1 MSFTIGRTVLDDP
14 SVVKVSGDDITLEVD
29 LEALSGP
36 QMKAMR
42 QQLAG
47 LVGNRD
53 EEAFPV
59 IWTDDST
66 FDGFYRVQSIM
77 VPSSPRMLDTGYTPP
92 AQVSLKRVGGY
103 ANPWFELT
111 TQAVVRTNGHGITTP
126 STVIA
131 TGPAQPVSSDN
142 VVDLYPDLGSATTSP
157 IRNTSDGYELR
168 CFRVAAPRTLTSVR
182 FVARPEW
189 FYKGAA
195 TLEVQYGTSTWYP
208 VVGTQLYDHGAT
220 APGGSPISAWR
231 ISNGIVRMTSTT
243 GFSSSATGTFEI
255 WDNAASA
262 WEVQPAFGFSGQG
275 GPGNV
280 GPRAIIKAPV
290 VVRNGPEHVIVRIQ
304 SSRLSETWSI
314 QRGAHFVTC
323 DIYDPAAAGG
333 SKIGLVGVS
342 GSAITGGVVEAGNN
356 GTGNRMVFACVA
368 GALTRS
374 ADTAN
379 TAVQPSSAAASQ
391 TFMVGCE
398 LAGTG
403 SLAGNQAADLVN
415 QFVGAVAWRQRIVRQ

>member
-1 MSFTIGRTVLDDP
+1 MSMTLGRTVIDDP
-14 SVVKVSGDDITLEVD
+14 DDVKVSGDSLTLTVEMNASSAA
-29 LEALSGP
+29 E
-36 QMKAMR
+36 MKAKR
-42 QQLAG
+42 QQLSG

-53 EEAFPV
+53 EEAFPLT
-59 IWTDDST
+59 WTDDST
-66 FDGFYRVQSIM
+66 FDGFYRVTGLSI
-77 VPSSPRMLDTGYTPP
+77 PSSIVMLTTGYVPP
-92 AQVSLKRVGGY
+92 AQISLTRVGGY

-111 TQAVVRTNGHGITTP
+111 TQSVVRTNGHGITTP
-126 STVIA
+126 STIIA

-168 CFRVAAPRTLTSVR
+168 CFRDPAPQSLTSVR

-220 APGGSPISAWR
+220 TPGGSPISAWR
-231 ISNGIVRMTSTT
+231 LSNGIVRMTSTT
-243 GFSSSATGTFEI
+243 GFSSSATGTFEV
-255 WDNAASA
+255 WDNGAGA
-262 WEVQPAFGFSGQG
+262 WETQPAFGFSGQG

-290 VVRNGPEHVIVRIQ
+290 VVRNGPEQVIVRVQ

-323 DIYDPAAAGG
+323 DLYDPAAAGG
-333 SKIGLVGVS
+333 SKIGLTGVA
-342 GSAITGGVVEAGNN
+342 GTAITGGVRETSNN
-356 GTGNRMVFACVA
+356 ATGNRMVFACVA
-368 GALTRS
+368 GAIARS

-379 TAVQPSSAAASQ
+379 TAVQPSSAATSQ
-391 TFMVGCE
+391 TFMVGVE
-398 LAGTG
+398 LAGSGAATG
-403 SLAGNQAADLVN
+403 NAAADLVD